1 MVALSVLPLTGLAI
15 VVGGRAA
22 DTSTLNDDARQIEGS
37 TDKLIALTALQASL
51 VDEQTWTFAAL
62 GITSAGLP
70 LDMLKPYGL
79 DVETQQ
85 ARAIAKV
92 DAGVAKLG
100 SDQANRL
107 LAAIR
112 LPDATLSALDQRYE
126 PLGQEVER
134 LRVGELGNLR
144 SHAAAFG
151 DGVELLR
158 AIQALDAAL
167 QVRHS
172 YMLQTAGFYFS
183 RFGGFMPSLFEG
195 PLGGVAQTQKLIRF
209 RDDYWAASESVHA
222 NAPAA
227 SPLTARLNSIQD
239 GRASKLVESAV
250 NGEILAAIRR
260 GGSIADLTTVSIPEQ
275 LSAIGDVMMASA
287 VGAKEHADLV
297 DVAASEI
304 TSSTTTLRAGATREA
319 RNALMVLIGLVGLSL
334 VVAATGSR
342 LITRPL
348 RQLAVGA
355 TAIRDGRSAH
365 RIIPTGPLEV
375 RAAALAI
382 NEAAAHLDLAERQAR
397 ALAVGDLDAK
407 ELAETAPGQLG
418 ESLQHAVRT
427 LTASLSEREEFRRL
441 LSHEATHDSLTG
453 LPNRN
458 ASMRQLSA
466 SLARATRSTS
476 SIAVLF
482 IDLDAFK
489 PVNDVHGHQAGDT
502 VLVEIARRL
511 SHALRE
517 GDHVGRLGGDEFLV
531 IAEPI
536 QSSKEAIELGRR
548 ILNALAGPIE
558 IGESTVSVGACIG
571 IALANDDRLTPDELL
586 RDADLAVYKAKE
598 IGPGN
603 IELCDEELRFRRIEQ
618 ADLTAALKDAIA
630 NDELLL
636 HYQPIISSRTG
647 ALQGLEALV
656 RWDRP
661 GQGLVPPDSFIP
673 FAERSDLIVALD
685 RWVIE
690 HVARQLDGWRDDPIL
705 GSVPVSINISGRH
718 LSRIAVVHNVCAPLT
733 AHGIDTSRVI
743 IEVTE
748 SAVLE
753 ELHVVAAKI
762 QRLRDVGIKVAIDDF
777 GTGYTSLAHLRS
789 LPIDILKIDRSF
801 TMGACDD
808 PHARSIVKLII
819 DIGHLLGARI
829 TAEGIETLEQAHQL
843 TSMGADELQGFYY
856 AKPVPADKVAASIVR
871 TLESVSNAR

>member
-1 MVALSVLPLTGLAI
+1 MIALSVLPLTGLAI

-22 DTSTLNDDARQIEGS
+22 DTNALNNDARHIERS
-37 TDKLIALTALQASL
+37 TDNLIALTALQASL

-62 GITSAGLP
+62 GITSAGFP
-70 LDMLKPYGL
+70 LDMLKPFGL
-79 DVETQQ
+79 DIEAQR
-85 ARAIAKV
+85 ARSVALV
-92 DAGVAKLG
+92 DSGVAELG
-100 SDQANRL
+100 SQEANGL

-112 LPDATLSALDQRYE
+112 QPGAALSAIERRYE

-134 LRVGELGNLR
+134 RRVAELANLR
-144 SHAAAFG
+144 EHAAAFHN
-151 DGVELLR
+151 GVELLM
-158 AIQALDAAL
+158 AIQELDGALR
-167 QVRHS
+167 VRQA
-172 YMLQTAGFYFS
+172 YMLQTEGFYFS

-195 PLGGVAQTQKLIRF
+195 SLGGVAQTQQLIRY
-209 RDDYWAASESVHA
+209 RDDYSAASAMVLA
-222 NAPAA
+222 NARAA
-227 SPLTARLNSIQD
+227 SPLSTRLTTIQN
-239 GRASKLVESAV
+239 GQASKLVESAI
-250 NGEILAAIRR
+250 NGEILAAITR
-260 GGSIADLTTVSIPEQ
+260 GASIAELTTASIPAQ
-275 LSAIGDVMMASA
+275 LSAIGDVMRASA
-287 VGAKEHADLV
+287 RGALEHADLV
-297 DVAASEI
+297 DIAASEI
-304 TSSTTTLRAGATREA
+304 TKSTNTLRIRATREA
-319 RNALMVLIGLVGLSL
+319 HDALMVLIGLLSLSL
-334 VVAATGSR
+334 VLAATGSR
-342 LITRPL
+342 MITRPL
-348 RQLAVGA
+348 LQLAVGA

-365 RIIPTGPLEV
+365 RIIPAGPLEV

-397 ALAVGDLDAK
+397 ALAVGNLDAR
-407 ELAETAPGQLG
+407 ELTETAPGQLG
-418 ESLQHAVRT
+418 ESLQHAVQT
-427 LTASLSEREEFRRL
+427 LTASLSEREEFRRR

-476 SIAVLF
+476 SIALLF

-489 PVNDVHGHQAGDT
+489 PVNDVHGHQAGDI
-502 VLVEIARRL
+502 VLIEIARRL

-558 IGESTVSVGACIG
+558 IGESVVSVGACIG

-586 RDADLAVYKAKE
+586 RDADLAVYKAKG

-618 ADLTAALKDAIA
+618 ADLAIALKQAIA
-630 NDELLL
+630 HDELVL
-636 HYQPIISSRTG
+636 HYQPIISAGTG

-656 RWDRP
+656 RWERP
-661 GQGLVPPDSFIP
+661 GHGLVSPDSFIP
-673 FAERSDLIVALD
+673 FAERSDLIIALD

-690 HVARQLDGWRDDPIL
+690 HVARQLEGWKDDPIL
-705 GSVPVSINISGRH
+705 GSVPVAINISGRH

-801 TMGACDD
+801 TVGACDD

-843 TSMGADELQGFYY
+843 AGMGADELQGYYY
-856 AKPVPADKVAASIVR
+856 AKPVPADTVAASIAR